1 MIYIFIGL
9 SLKVICI
16 ISILPMNYDLDN
28 LNVILKGLSV
38 CNRMGS
44 SSSFLDWKITNE
56 KLLPGLFDVHSNIYR
71 EVKNTGEIMIK

>member
-1 MIYIFIGL
+1 
-9 SLKVICI
+9 
-16 ISILPMNYDLDN
+16 MNYDLDN

-56 KLLPGLFDVHSNIYR
+56 KCYPDFFDVHSNIYR
-71 EVKNTGEIMIK
+71 EVKKYG